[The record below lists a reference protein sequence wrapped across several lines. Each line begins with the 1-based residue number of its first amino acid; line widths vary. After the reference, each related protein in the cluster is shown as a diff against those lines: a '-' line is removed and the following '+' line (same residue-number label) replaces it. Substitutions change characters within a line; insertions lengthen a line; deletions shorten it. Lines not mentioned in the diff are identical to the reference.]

1 MKLIKKI
8 SQTDLFKITSL
19 NSLSVVFRLF
29 TGLITSK
36 VIAIFIGPSGL
47 ALLGNFRNFVG
58 FFETVSTLGFQN
70 GIVKYIAEKK
80 EKETELKHYVATI
93 FIAVFVVSILLSGLL
108 FFISDYWNEF
118 VFGSHYVFGSVFKC
132 FAFALPWYALS
143 LVLISIINGLGK
155 FKNVIYI
162 TIMGN
167 LIGLFVSVLLVY
179 TYQTFGALL
188 SIIISPSV
196 LFLISFYYVN
206 KEFPLFSFIR
216 LELFD
221 FKIIKNLSSY
231 FLMALVSGVV
241 GSLVYLAIR
250 KNIISGI
257 GIQQAGYW
265 EAITRISSYYLLF
278 VSTVLSLYFLPKLT
292 VAQNNIETKK
302 VFWSFYKTIFPLFV
316 IGATMLYFAR
326 FLIVNILFTSAFLPV
341 TPLFFWQ
348 LLGDVFK
355 MASWIL
361 GYQFFA
367 KKLTL
372 AFIVTEMISFI
383 LTYVFSV
390 LFIKM
395 YGLEGVVIAYAA
407 AYFMYWLVLVVYFR
421 KSLF

>member
-162 TIMGN
+162 TIIGN

-206 KEFPLFSFIR
+206 KEFPLFSYIR
-216 LELFD
+216 LEFFD
-221 FKIIKNLSSY
+221 LKIIKNLSSY

-278 VSTVLSLYFLPKLT
+278 VSTILSLYFLPKLT

-316 IGATMLYFAR
+316 IGATILYFAR

-407 AYFMYWLVLVVYFR
+407 AYFMYWLILVVYFR